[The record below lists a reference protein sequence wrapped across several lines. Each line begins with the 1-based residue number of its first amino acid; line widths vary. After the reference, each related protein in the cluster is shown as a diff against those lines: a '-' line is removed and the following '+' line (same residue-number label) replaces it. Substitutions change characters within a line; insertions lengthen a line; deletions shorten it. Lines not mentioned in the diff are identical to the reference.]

1 MTSFMRGRKTT
12 NGSRDENDVICVGV
26 GLAMRVQI
34 FVVWLP
40 HGAFVRLHCSISGR
54 KNKH

>member
-1 MTSFMRGRKTT
+1 MRGRKTT